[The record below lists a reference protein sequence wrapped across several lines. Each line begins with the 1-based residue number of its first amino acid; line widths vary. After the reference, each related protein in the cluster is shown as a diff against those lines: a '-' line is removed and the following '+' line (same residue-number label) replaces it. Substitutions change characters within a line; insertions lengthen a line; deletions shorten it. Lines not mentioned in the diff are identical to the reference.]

1 MFICLAE
8 NMPFLYHRGCWY
20 SVTGGHYAGRPS
32 CDGIYSIATSLLITI
47 LRRLIEKIFQA
58 WLADDAAAAGALE
71 ALLEYYDHLV
81 KEGVQFGY
89 LVNGKKS
96 WLIVKAQEVKERA

>member
-1 MFICLAE
+1 M
-8 NMPFLYHRGCWY
+8 
-20 SVTGGHYAGRPS
+20 
-32 CDGIYSIATSLLITI
+32 
-47 LRRLIEKIFQA
+47 
-58 WLADDAAAAGALE
+58 ADDAAAAGALE